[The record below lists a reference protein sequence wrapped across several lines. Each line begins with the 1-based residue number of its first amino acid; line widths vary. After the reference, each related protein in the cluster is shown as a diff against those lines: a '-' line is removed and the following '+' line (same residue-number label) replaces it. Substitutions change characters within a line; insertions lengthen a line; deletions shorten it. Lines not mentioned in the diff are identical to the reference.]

1 MKNRESL
8 GLVVEGN
15 ATSSSVLRLSSLSE
29 ELGPVKAGA
38 LRVARRFT
46 NFLRAGYAVRT
57 YEELQPAGL
66 IFLRIP
72 DASVPR
78 TVKEL
83 CSSDLALKG
92 VLFVLCETCLNT
104 KSLGPLEARGA
115 WTATISSVPSQYKSW
130 FVLEGQPSAVR
141 QVRKFLERNNAR
153 GFELRPGAKPLY
165 FAAELLATSAPLQLL
180 ATAQQALR
188 AAGISGN
195 HTYDLL
201 EEMSSEM
208 FRAFSNGARL
218 TVPAARPGCSPEL
231 SIEYLEQLRTSYPQ
245 IATLL
250 DHQIQVA
257 SFQQKARA
265 SGESSD
271 FPGERAK
278 HN

>member
-15 ATSSSVLRLSSLSE
+15 ATSSSVLRLLSLSE

-38 LRVARRFT
+38 LRVARRLT
-46 NFLRAGYAVRT
+46 NFLRAGYAVRM

-72 DASVPR
+72 DGSVPR
-78 TVKEL
+78 IVREL

-92 VLFVLCETCLNT
+92 VLFVLCETWLNT
-104 KSLGPLEARGA
+104 NSLRPLEARGA

-130 FVLEGQPSAVR
+130 FVIEGQPSAVR
-141 QVRKFLERNNAR
+141 LVRRFLERNNAR
-153 GFELRPGAKPLY
+153 GFELRPDAKPLY
-165 FAAELLATSAPLQLL
+165 FAAELLATRAPLQLL

-218 TVPAARPGCSPEL
+218 TMPAARPGCSPEL
-231 SIEYLEQLRTSYPQ
+231 SIEYFERLRTSYPN
-245 IATLL
+245 IAILL
-250 DHQIQVA
+250 DHQIPGA
-257 SFQQKARA
+257 IFQQKAPA
-265 SGESSD
+265 GERSNL
-271 FPGERAK
+271 PGERAP
-278 HN
+278 N